1 MSAFRIYRVLAVG
14 IILMLLISACGPSV
28 PEDTTIATAVAQT
41 VAAQNAQATQTAP
54 AATSPV
60 PTDTPSPLAS
70 LATTITSAPSTQAV
84 AAENCTPSA
93 SLVGETIPDLTIIQ
107 PGATFTKV
115 WQLQNVG
122 TCTWTTNWQLVY
134 YGGDL
139 MDGLT
144 VYNLPEPAQPGDTL
158 DIPIIL
164 RAPAATGTYT
174 GEWMLKSPWGQTFG
188 VGSYSVPFSVSIVVG
203 SGTPENRRTE
213 TVFGVT
219 AVTYEVER
227 LCTPA
232 NTFYEITA
240 FLSTNGP
247 AEVRFNWIQSD
258 GNNQVNR
265 RLSFIEADTKSAQR
279 EWIQHST
286 SSSPNR
292 RWIQVIV
299 TEPTYQEFAP
309 FELPLL
315 CGQQE

>member
-1 MSAFRIYRVLAVG
+1 
-14 IILMLLISACGPSV
+14 
-28 PEDTTIATAVAQT
+28 
-41 VAAQNAQATQTAP
+41 
-54 AATSPV
+54 
-60 PTDTPSPLAS
+60 
-70 LATTITSAPSTQAV
+70 
-84 AAENCTPSA
+84 
-93 SLVGETIPDLTIIQ
+93 
-107 PGATFTKV
+107 
-115 WQLQNVG
+115 
-122 TCTWTTNWQLVY
+122 
-134 YGGDL
+134 

-164 RAPAATGTYT
+164 RAPAETGNYA
-174 GEWMLKSPWGQTFG
+174 GQWMLKSPWGQTFG
-188 VGSYSVPFSVSIVVG
+188 VGSYSVPISVSIVVG

-219 AVTYEVER
+219 AVTYQIDKQ
-227 LCTPA
+227 CTAA

-258 GNNQVNR
+258 GNNQINR
-265 RLSFIEADTKSAQR
+265 RLSFTEAGTKSASR

-299 TEPTYQEFAP
+299 TEPTYQEFEP
-309 FELPLL
+309 YILPLL

>member
-14 IILMLLISACGPSV
+14 IILMLVVSACGSSV

-41 VAAQNAQATQTAP
+41 VAAQNTLETEPVATLP
-54 AATSPV
+54 I
-60 PTDTPSPLAS
+60 PTETPSPLAS
-70 LATTITSAPSTQAV
+70 LAATLTVAPSTQV
-84 AAENCTPSA
+84 AAGNCTTGA

-122 TCTWTTNWQLVY
+122 TCTWDTNWQFVY

-188 VGSYSVPFSVSIVVG
+188 VGSYSVPISVSIVVG

-219 AVTYEVER
+219 AVTYQIDR
-227 LCTPA
+227 QCTPA
-232 NTFYEITA
+232 NTFYKITA
-240 FLSTNGP
+240 YITTNGP
-247 AEVRFNWIQSD
+247 AEVRFTWVQSD
-258 GNNQVNR
+258 GNQEMNR
-265 RLSFIEADTKSAQR
+265 RLSFQEATTKSFEW

-292 RWIQVIV
+292 RWVQIVIN
-299 TEPTYQEFAP
+299 EPIYQEFEQ
-309 FELPLL
+309 FQLPLL
-315 CGQQE
+315 CGQAQ

>member
-1 MSAFRIYRVLAVG
+1 MSAFRIYRVLAAG
-14 IILMLLISACGPSV
+14 IILMLLISACGSSV
-28 PEDTTIATAVAQT
+28 QEDTTIATAVAQT
-41 VAAQNAQATQTAP
+41 VAAQNALATVPTASAP
-54 AATSPV
+54 L

-70 LATTITSAPSTQAV
+70 LAATLTTTPSTQV
-84 AAENCTPSA
+84 AAGNCTPGA
-93 SLVGETIPDLTIIQ
+93 SLVGETVPDLTIIQ

-115 WQLQNVG
+115 WQLQNIG
-122 TCTWTTNWQLVY
+122 TCTWTANWQLIY
-134 YGGDL
+134 YDGDL
-139 MDGLT
+139 MDGLMA
-144 VYNLPEPAQPGDTL
+144 YNLPQSVQPGDTL
-158 DIPIIL
+158 DMPIIL

-174 GEWMLKSPWGQTFG
+174 GQWVLKSPWGQTFG
-188 VGSYSVPFSVSIVVG
+188 VGQYSVPISVSIVVG

-219 AVTYEVER
+219 TVRYQVDR
-227 LCTPA
+227 RCTVA

-258 GNNQVNR
+258 GNNRVNN
-265 RLSFIEADTKSAQR
+265 RLNFTEAATKSAER

-299 TEPTYQEFAP
+299 TEPTYQEFEP
-309 FELPLL
+309 YMLPLL

>member
-14 IILMLLISACGPSV
+14 IILMLVVSACGSSV

-41 VAAQNAQATQTAP
+41 VAAQNRLETEPVATLP
-54 AATSPV
+54 I
-60 PTDTPSPLAS
+60 PTETPSPLAS
-70 LATTITSAPSTQAV
+70 LAATLTVAPSTQV
-84 AAENCTPSA
+84 AAGNCTTGA

-122 TCTWTTNWQLVY
+122 TCTWDTNWQFVY

-188 VGSYSVPFSVSIVVG
+188 VGSYSVPISVSIVVG

-219 AVTYEVER
+219 AVTYQIDR
-227 LCTPA
+227 QCTPA
-232 NTFYEITA
+232 NTFYKITA
-240 FLSTNGP
+240 YITTNGP
-247 AEVRFNWIQSD
+247 AEVRFTWVQSD
-258 GNNQVNR
+258 GNQEMNR
-265 RLSFIEADTKSAQR
+265 RLSFQEATTKSFEW

-292 RWIQVIV
+292 RWVQIVIN
-299 TEPTYQEFAP
+299 EPIYQEFEQ
-309 FELPLL
+309 FQLPLL
-315 CGQQE
+315 CGQAQ

>member
-1 MSAFRIYRVLAVG
+1 MSVFRIYRVLAAG
-14 IILMLLISACGPSV
+14 IMLVLMVSACGPSV

-41 VAAQNAQATQTAP
+41 VAAQNAQATATV
-54 AATSPV
+54 ATSPA
-60 PTDTPSPLAS
+60 PTETPSPLAS
-70 LATTITSAPSTQAV
+70 LSATLTGTAV
-84 AAENCTPSA
+84 PQVSSGNCTPSA

-107 PGATFTKV
+107 PGATFTKS
-115 WQLQNVG
+115 WQLLNSG
-122 TCTWTTNWQLVY
+122 TCTWDTNWQLVY
-134 YGGDL
+134 YSGDL

-158 DIPIIL
+158 DIPILL
-164 RAPAATGTYT
+164 RAPMDTGTYT

-219 AVTYEVER
+219 AVRFEVER
-227 LCTPA
+227 LCNTA

-240 FLSTNGP
+240 FITTNGP
-247 AEVRFNWIQSD
+247 AEVRFTRVQSD
-258 GNNQVNR
+258 GNQELNR
-265 RLSFIEADTKSAQR
+265 RLSFTEAATKTFQW

-292 RWIQVIV
+292 RWVKIIV
-299 TEPTYQEFAP
+299 TEPIYQEF
-309 FELPLL
+309 EQYQLPLL